1 MLELILVLFIAI
13 FLAWCLSKYLS
24 KVMANQPMWGDGLF
38 RWIENPVYSLLG
50 VSPQQQMNWK
60 QYSLAFVVSCILWGC
75 KSLLNDGPSFGCCD
89 LKAFFYQRK
98 PYCGRCCR
106 AARSNFNGNYW
117 ADVIRPQSA
126 FASTLFCLVI
136 IA

>member
-38 RWIENPVYSLLG
+38 RWIENPVYRLLG

-60 QYSLAFVVSCILWGC
+60 QYSLALG
-75 KSLLNDGPSFGCCD
+75 NETD
-89 LKAFFYQRK
+89 AFFMNK
-98 PYCGRCCR
+98 
-106 AARSNFNGNYW
+106 
-117 ADVIRPQSA
+117 
-126 FASTLFCLVI
+126 TLL
-136 IA
+136 ANQYDNDDK